1 MVDEVSTIAIF
12 SAYEWFGIRLAPFSQ
27 AREVPGPVLTL
38 ATVSNAT
45 VVTGTAVVREGRVD
59 GEERGWLCACVAHF
73 ERGGVEPHD
82 QKFLL
87 PLNPSAIQ
95 NARSSSTFVGS
106 TIS

>member
-59 GEERGWLCACVAHF
+59 GEERGWLCARVAHS
-73 ERGGVEPHD
+73 ERGSTR
-82 QKFLL
+82 LL
-87 PLNPSAIQ
+87 NREASNLMIRNFSCP
-95 NARSSSTFVGS
+95 
-106 TIS
+106 